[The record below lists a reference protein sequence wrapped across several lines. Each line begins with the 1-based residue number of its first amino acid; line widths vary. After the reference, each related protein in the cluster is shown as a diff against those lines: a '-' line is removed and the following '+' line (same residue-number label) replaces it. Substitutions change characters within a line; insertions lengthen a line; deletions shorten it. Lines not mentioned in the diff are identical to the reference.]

1 MKISKVLIAIEK
13 LFFNDINNG
22 KKQEKLKEKLMKKI
36 EQTKKEIKNSSKD
49 EEIKDL
55 KEKLYILKRLLERV

>member
-13 LFFNDINNG
+13 LFFNDINNA
-22 KKQEKLKEKLMKKI
+22 KKQEKLKEKLIKKI

-49 EEIKDL
+49 EEIKGL

>member
-22 KKQEKLKEKLMKKI
+22 KKQEKLKEKLIKKI
-36 EQTKKEIKNSSKD
+36 DQTKKEIKKSSED
-49 EEIKDL
+49 DEIKDL

>member
-22 KKQEKLKEKLMKKI
+22 KKQEKLKEKLIKKI
-36 EQTKKEIKNSSKD
+36 DQTKKEIKKSSED
-49 EEIKDL
+49 DVIKNL